1 MLKNYKYMKKIYW
14 EWKKKFPRNPQKPKG
29 IDKIEVIYSKFIRP
43 PRFKDNF
50 WEGWFVYQAV
60 KNKIRKIDSK
70 NTIIHATW
78 LFPEGDSANIIH
90 KRFKFPFLV
99 TLMGSDVHYLNENSK
114 KWRKAKS
121 IIKNATL
128 ITSVSQS
135 LYNALEEKNIV
146 VPSEKRRITHTIY
159 EFENFI
165 IKNRDQIKKQLGFE
179 NESKIIFYAGA
190 LRKLKNVD
198 ILIEAF
204 KELLNSDQKLLLLI
218 AGKGDEE
225 GNLKEKIKQ
234 YKLNTNVKFLGSLN
248 GKEMVAY
255 YNASDI
261 FCLPSQNEG
270 TPNVVVESLLCGT
283 PIVASKVGG
292 IPYIIENGR
301 NGYLVEPGSV
311 FSLRENLLAALN
323 VEWNRE
329 ELRNSV
335 SHLSPQNVLKEY
347 EKVYNTFSN

>member
-1 MLKNYKYMKKIYW
+1 M
-14 EWKKKFPRNPQKPKG
+14 
-29 IDKIEVIYSKFIRP
+29 
-43 PRFKDNF
+43 
-50 WEGWFVYQAV
+50 
-60 KNKIRKIDSK
+60 
-70 NTIIHATW
+70 
-78 LFPEGDSANIIH
+78 
-90 KRFKFPFLV
+90 
-99 TLMGSDVHYLNENSK
+99 
-114 KWRKAKS
+114 
-121 IIKNATL
+121 
-128 ITSVSQS
+128 
-135 LYNALEEKNIV
+135 
-146 VPSEKRRITHTIY
+146 
-159 EFENFI
+159 
-165 IKNRDQIKKQLGFE
+165 
-179 NESKIIFYAGA
+179 
-190 LRKLKNVD
+190 
-198 ILIEAF
+198 
-204 KELLNSDQKLLLLI
+204 LLI

-234 YKLNTNVKFLGSLN
+234 YKLNYNVKFLGSLN

-283 PIVASKVGG
+283 PIVASEVGG

-311 FSLRENLLAALN
+311 LSLRENLLAALN